1 MHDRRAQVFRLT
13 ERKEEKKMQEKYIP
27 LYKDLY
33 TTFDL
38 DDKQGHMLAIA
49 RLATD
54 IAQDIM
60 DSVTLT
66 PLSASAIITACKF
79 VIKIIS
85 ENPAVASSE
94 LDAFTD
100 VMLAVVAMNSTVYS
114 GTKTNKSFEEMV
126 K

>member
-1 MHDRRAQVFRLT
+1 MR
-13 ERKEEKKMQEKYIP
+13 EKYIP

-33 TTFDL
+33 TTFEQ

-54 IAQDIM
+54 IAQDILN
-60 DSVTLT
+60 SVALT
-66 PLSASAIITACKF
+66 PLSAPAIITACKL

-85 ENPAVASSE
+85 ETPDIASKE
-94 LDAFTD
+94 LDALTD
-100 VMLAVVAMNSTVYS
+100 VMLAVVAQNSTVYS
-114 GTKTNKSFEEMV
+114 GTKRNKSFEEMI